1 MWVERP
7 GFSNGACNGGPAKAG
22 AWWEKR
28 AIQMVER
35 AKWYRHRH

>member
-7 GFSNGACNGGPAKAG
+7 GYSNGACNGGPAKAG

-35 AKWYRHRH
+35 ARWWR